1 MKNKCKDCLNK
12 KIECELCGKF
22 FSKKRLRSHY
32 EREHQPKID
41 IVNERITLTEKQKQ
55 DNNTTVSTNENHAY
69 VVIGP
74 KNVGKTYYILKIL
87 EKIGNKRRIHKI
99 TRSPN

>member
-41 IVNERITLTEKQKQ
+41 IVNERITLTEKQSK
-55 DNNTTVSTNENHAY
+55 TTT
-69 VVIGP
+69 
-74 KNVGKTYYILKIL
+74 LL
-87 EKIGNKRRIHKI
+87 FQQMKI
-99 TRSPN
+99 TPMLLLVQKTLARLITC